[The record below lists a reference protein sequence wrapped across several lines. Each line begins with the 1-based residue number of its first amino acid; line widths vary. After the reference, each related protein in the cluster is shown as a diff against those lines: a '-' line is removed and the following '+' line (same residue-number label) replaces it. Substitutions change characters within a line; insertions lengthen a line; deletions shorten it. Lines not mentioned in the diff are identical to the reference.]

1 MKTYSVFIGLGSN
14 VGERHRYLNAAASE
28 LRRLPGTRVVWYSS
42 VYETDPYGVKEQPKF
57 LNAVGELETTLS
69 PPDLLKELKQIE
81 QRTGRIE
88 RERWGPREIDL
99 DILVYD
105 GLVYSDDTVTVPHPE
120 LERRK
125 FVLLPLREIA
135 PDLVHPV
142 TGMSVEELSRECRDD
157 GRVVKTSYR
166 INP

>member
-1 MKTYSVFIGLGSN
+1 MKTYSVFVGLGSN
-14 VGERHRYLNAAASE
+14 LGERHRFLNLAAEE
-28 LRRLPGTRVVWYSS
+28 LRRLPRTKVIWYSS
-42 VYETDPYGVKEQPKF
+42 VYETDPYGVTDQPKF
-57 LNAVGELETTLS
+57 LNAVGELETELL
-69 PPDLLKELKQIE
+69 PPELLKELKTIE
-81 QRTGRIE
+81 VHAGRKE
-88 RERWGPREIDL
+88 RERWGPRELDL

-105 GLVYSDDTVTVPHPE
+105 GYVYSDEAVTVPHPE

-135 PDLVHPV
+135 PDLVHPIN
-142 TGMSVEELSRECRDD
+142 GMTMDELARQCRDE